1 MGSNT
6 DQDGAHDVGAAYI
19 GASTYK
25 RTDADEL
32 TDINQFK
39 ENLAKAAF
47 EDWPN
52 EAGFDGLT
60 EHRGPIELRVKGSI
74 PAWAA
79 GSLYRTG
86 PGACSVEGTKA
97 GTFHI
102 SHWFDG
108 LAHTHRFDILAADND
123 GPANNGKVRVVYSSR
138 RQSDTFMQTIKDTGC
153 MPAKSFAQRSDPCV
167 GMFGKFM
174 AMYQRRGQL
183 YTNIG
188 VTVNANPTAFRG
200 ITDPDRGSSQ
210 GHRAG
215 ASSLFIGSDLPLFAQ
230 ADARSMEVKA
240 YVPYSKLHPEL
251 IGPAGPAHGMQ
262 DPETGDY
269 FSFNLEMGSACI
281 YRVFQVS
288 AGTGKATILA
298 SIHSKAAYIHSFFL
312 SKNYVIL
319 CVPVSHY
326 QWNGAKVVWKGSL
339 LEAIAPF
346 DKSEK
351 CHWFIVDRRHGKG
364 VVAQFTSPAAFFFH
378 SANAFEDDET
388 GDVICEV
395 IQYSSSNILQG
406 FYYDVLLQR
415 NNKAREFWCD
425 RPTSDFVPELVRY
438 RFPVADFHSS
448 IESEDSK
455 LPTPAVVLKVAA
467 PHIGELPT
475 MNPTFACRKHRYTY
489 CLAHRGL
496 STMFDGIIKVDC
508 ETKEVLIW
516 SGPRGHTPSEAIF
529 VPRPSEEDRKP
540 ADEDDG
546 VLLSVV
552 LDGVNKTS
560 YLLCFDA
567 KTMTELGRAEC
578 EFAVAFTLH
587 GQHVKGGGTS
597 GL

>member
-6 DQDGAHDVGAAYI
+6 DQDGAHDVSDAYI
-19 GASTYK
+19 NASTYK
-25 RTDADEL
+25 RTAADEV

-60 EHRGPIELRVKGSI
+60 EHRGPIKLRVKGSI

-86 PGACSVEGTKA
+86 PGACSVEDTKV
-97 GTFHI
+97 GTFQI

-108 LAHTHRFDILAADND
+108 LAHTHRFDILAEDN
-123 GPANNGKVRVVYSSR
+123 GSSANSGEVRVVYSSR
-138 RQSDTFMQTIKDTGC
+138 RQSDSFVQKIKDTGC
-153 MPAKSFAQRSDPCV
+153 MPAKSFAQRSDPCI

-174 AMYQRRGQL
+174 AMYQRRGQV

-188 VTVNANPTAFRG
+188 VTVNANMKPFQDIAG
-200 ITDPDRGSSQ
+200 PSQGGSH

-215 ASSLFIGSDLPLFAQ
+215 ASSLFIGSDLSLFAQ
-230 ADARSMEVKA
+230 VDVQSMEVTA
-240 YVPYSKLHPEL
+240 YVPQSKLHPEL
-251 IGPAGPAHGMQ
+251 TGPSASAHGMQ

-269 FSFNLEMGSACI
+269 FNFNLEMGSSCT

-288 AGTGKATILA
+288 AATGDATILA
-298 SIHSKAAYIHSFFL
+298 RILSRPAYIHSFFL

-326 QWNGAKVVWKGSL
+326 QWNGVKVIWEGSL
-339 LEAIAPF
+339 LGGIAPF

-378 SANAFEDDET
+378 STNAFEDDET
-388 GDVICEV
+388 GDVICEL
-395 IQYSSSNILQG
+395 IQYSSTSIMRG

-415 NNKAREFWCD
+415 DNKAKEFWCD
-425 RPTSDFVPELVRY
+425 SPTSDLVGEVVRY
-438 RFPVADFHSS
+438 RFRATDFHSS
-448 IESEDSK
+448 SHSEHSK
-455 LPTPAVVLKVAA
+455 LPSPAVVLKAA
-467 PHIGELPT
+467 AAHIGDLPT
-475 MNPTFACRKHRYTY
+475 INPTFACRKHRYTFG
-489 CLAHRGL
+489 LAGRGL
-496 STMFDGIIKVDC
+496 STLFDGIIKVDC
-508 ETKEVLIW
+508 ETRDVLIW
-516 SGPRGHTPSEAIF
+516 SAPRGHTPSEAIF
-529 VPRPSEEDRKP
+529 VPRPSEENGKP
-540 ADEDDG
+540 AEEDGG

-560 YLLCFDA
+560 YLLCLDA

-578 EFAVAFTLH
+578 DFAVAFTLH
-587 GQHVKGGGTS
+587 GQHVKNGGES